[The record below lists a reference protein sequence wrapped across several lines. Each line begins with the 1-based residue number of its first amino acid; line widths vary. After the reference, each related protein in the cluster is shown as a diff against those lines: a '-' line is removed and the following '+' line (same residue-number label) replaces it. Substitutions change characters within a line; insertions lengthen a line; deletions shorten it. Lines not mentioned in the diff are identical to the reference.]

1 MGFIILSYNS
11 LLAVNSLLHEWMNW
25 WREAVVF
32 NNSLLC
38 TVALRQKKSGGLFH
52 LLPLFGKTEQP
63 EKQ

>member
-11 LLAVNSLLHEWMNW
+11 LLTVNSLLHEWMNW
-25 WREAVVF
+25 WREPVF

-52 LLPLFGKTEQP
+52 LLPLFAGKTEQP